1 VIGMMSRNTNGFGQ
15 SLADKVPAT
24 SRRLEFDHIRSNVG
38 QALRIDLNAQQCL
51 PQNQDPSSDG
61 QQASP
66 SAVLPVHFCASMA
79 HPSHLAPHPAHRSLA
94 HAAAMTCIIPSTPN
108 KGPAYV
114 Q

>member
-1 VIGMMSRNTNGFGQ
+1 MMSRNTNSFGQ
-15 SLADKVPAT
+15 SLTDKLRAT
-24 SRRLEFDHIRSNVG
+24 SRRLAFDHIRSNVG
-38 QALRIDLNAQQCL
+38 QALRIDLNVAQCL

-66 SAVLPVHFCASMA
+66 SAVLPVHFCASSA
-79 HPSHLAPHPAHRSLA
+79 HLSHPAPHPAHRSLA
-94 HAAAMTCIIPSTPN
+94 HAGAMPCSIPSTPN